1 MTKMLYNVLIVED
14 DFRIANINK
23 QFVENVD
30 GFQVAGITNTGKDT
44 LTFLEE
50 ASPLPN
56 LILLDVYI
64 PDVEGL
70 ELMWDIRKKYF
81 NIDIIMVTAAQ
92 EVETIE
98 QTFRGGIFDYLI
110 KPVDFNRL
118 KQAFERYV
126 EKQERFRNKQEMTQ
140 EELDRV
146 RGIPASEVDDDGNL
160 PKGIE
165 PLTLERVVSVVQQS
179 EKDGFTA
186 VEVGRQIGASRSTAR
201 RYLEYL
207 VSTKQI
213 KVELTYGDVGRPER
227 RYVIT

>member
-118 KQAFERYV
+118 KQTLERYV

-146 RGIPASEVDDDGNL
+146 RGIPASEVDDDENL

-227 RYVIT
+227 RYVIM